1 MDCSS
6 LLLFYII
13 GLLVSFYAYATVC
26 LESFLLG
33 YFGFLFGLWVKYSR
47 TALDIVVC
55 PLVNGTLVSIH
66 GMNII
71 EEC

>member
-33 YFGFLFGLWVKYSR
+33 YLGFLFLAYGSNALVLL
-47 TALDIVVC
+47 LDIVVC

-66 GMNII
+66 GMSIN
-71 EEC
+71 

>member
-33 YFGFLFGLWVKYSR
+33 YLGFLFLAYGSNAFVLLWIS
-47 TALDIVVC
+47 
-55 PLVNGTLVSIH
+55 
-66 GMNII
+66 
-71 EEC
+71 